1 MSDPGKGETALWL
14 AQAIRPEDT
23 LFPDSPDT
31 GAPSCLCSRC
41 GQVIR
46 FSRGGAVR
54 VWPESGGEYRY
65 CLPCLGLNTR

>member
-1 MSDPGKGETALWL
+1 MNSPEKDATAAWL

-23 LFPDSPDT
+23 LFRDSPDT
-31 GAPSCLCSRC
+31 GTAACLCSRC
-41 GQVIR
+41 GQVVK